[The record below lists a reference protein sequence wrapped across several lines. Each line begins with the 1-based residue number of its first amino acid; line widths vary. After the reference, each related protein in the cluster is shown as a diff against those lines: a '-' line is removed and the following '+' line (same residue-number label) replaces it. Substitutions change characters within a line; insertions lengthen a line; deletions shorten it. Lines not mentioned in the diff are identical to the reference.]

1 MSVNVRTGVHVTH
14 KQEAATP
21 HCQEAPTTPYTQVQ
35 TKVIKVNQAKLF
47 FFVLKLRKA

>member
-1 MSVNVRTGVHVTH
+1 MSVIVRIGVHVTH

-35 TKVIKVNQAKLF
+35 TKVIKVNQGKKKF
-47 FFVLKLRKA
+47 KAT